1 MPRLKEP
8 WGWGGGGRETKVL
21 LLLMCSNLKSL
32 MSPPQFSPTDGNIT
46 AAAMLA
52 APPHNSAK
60 LDGH

>member
-1 MPRLKEP
+1 M
-8 WGWGGGGRETKVL
+8 L

-52 APPHNSAK
+52 APLHNSAK